1 MLCGHSNPLRY
12 EWPQWRLGLRPLAS
26 NLRPLISSLVI
37 MEILSGIFQISLEQG
52 LAYALVALGIVIS
65 FRILAFPDLTVDGSF
80 VLGGAVVARMIVLGY
95 QPLTGIALAILI
107 GFAAGCATGLLNTR
121 LKINSLLAGILIMT
135 ILYSVNL
142 RVMGRSNTPLLNYVT
157 VLTPFEQME
166 MRWLSV
172 VFFFAVVVFASKF
185 LTDLFLHTQFGLAMR
200 ATGDNEQMIRTLGVN
215 TDNITIFGLGISNA
229 FVALSGALV
238 AQHQG
243 FADIGMGIG
252 MIVAGLAAI
261 IIGETLLRAK
271 SVGMMTLAAILGS
284 FIYRLIITIGLW
296 LGLAPTDLKMAT
308 GAMVI
313 LALGFPA
320 LKKGKEERLHLRGI

>member
-1 MLCGHSNPLRY
+1 
-12 EWPQWRLGLRPLAS
+12 
-26 NLRPLISSLVI
+26 

-52 LAYALVALGIVIS
+52 FAYALVALGIVIS
-65 FRILAFPDLTVDGSF
+65 FRVLAFPDLTVDGSF
-80 VLGGAVVARMIVLGY
+80 VLGGAVVARMIALDY
-95 QPLTGIALAILI
+95 SPLIGIFLAILI
-107 GFAAGCATGLLNTR
+107 GFAAGCATGFLNTR

-142 RVMGRSNTPLLNYVT
+142 RVMGRSNTPLLNFIT
-157 VLTPFEQME
+157 VFTPFEQTE
-166 MRWLSV
+166 MRGLFIIL
-172 VFFFAVVVFASKF
+172 FFSLVVFASKF
-185 LTDLFLHTQFGLAMR
+185 LIDLFLHTQIGLAMR

-215 TDNITIFGLGISNA
+215 TNDMTLLGLGISNA

-252 MIVAGLAAI
+252 MIVTGLAAI

-271 SVGMMTLAAILGS
+271 SVGRMTFAAILGS

-320 LKKGKEERLHLRGI
+320 LKKGKQEKIHLRGI

>member
-1 MLCGHSNPLRY
+1 
-12 EWPQWRLGLRPLAS
+12 
-26 NLRPLISSLVI
+26 
-37 MEILSGIFQISLEQG
+37 MEILLDIFKISLEQG

-95 QPLTGIALAILI
+95 SPLMGIVLAILV

-142 RVMGRSNTPLLNYVT
+142 RVMGRSNTPLINHATLF
-157 VLTPFEQME
+157 TPFEQME
-166 MRWLSV
+166 LRWLLIV
-172 VFFFAVVVFASKF
+172 LFFGAIIFVCKF
-185 LTDLFLHTQFGLAMR
+185 LTDLFLHTQVGLAMR

-215 TDNITIFGLGISNA
+215 TDNMTVLGLGISNA
-229 FVALSGALV
+229 SVALSGALV

-261 IIGETLLRAK
+261 IIGETLLRAS
-271 SVGMMTLAAILGS
+271 SVGMSTFAAILGS
-284 FIYRLIITIGLW
+284 FIYRLTITIGLW
-296 LGLAPTDLKMAT
+296 LGLAPTDLKLAT

-313 LALGFPA
+313 LALGLPA
-320 LKKGKEERLHLRGI
+320 IRRGKEEKLHLRGI

>member
-1 MLCGHSNPLRY
+1 MD
-12 EWPQWRLGLRPLAS
+12 
-26 NLRPLISSLVI
+26 
-37 MEILSGIFQISLEQG
+37 ILSGIFQISLEQG